1 LILHIGV
8 ERISSFN
15 PFQPLCFLLK
25 PITQHIQVLPRSCT
39 PPPTLKCLFANS
51 VFPLFRS
58 TLGIDVPPATL
69 LRANEVI
76 E

>member
-1 LILHIGV
+1 MH
-8 ERISSFN
+8 SSADFKV
-15 PFQPLCFLLK
+15 P
-25 PITQHIQVLPRSCT
+25 V
-39 PPPTLKCLFANS
+39 ANS